1 MTFNPKSADIVDIL
15 LSSFEKWD
23 FMTLLL
29 SPVYFW
35 ATKSLI
41 ILEIRIIL
49 EFNYYFFFF
58 DIGVLS
64 IPNQDD
70 LLNVFNV
77 PVIL

>member
-1 MTFNPKSADIVDIL
+1 M
-15 LSSFEKWD
+15 
-23 FMTLLL
+23 
-29 SPVYFW
+29 
-35 ATKSLI
+35 
-41 ILEIRIIL
+41 L

-58 DIGVLS
+58 DIRVLS